1 MLIVI
6 VGIFIFLNIAGST
19 VFNASRYA
27 SVLFVQ
33 DADFSKDI
41 SESVGTDSIALMD
54 TASAR
59 MLGDREIGS
68 LSNVV
73 SQFDVSYNYNQID

>member
-1 MLIVI
+1 
-6 VGIFIFLNIAGST
+6 
-19 VFNASRYA
+19 
-27 SVLFVQ
+27 
-33 DADFSKDI
+33 
-41 SESVGTDSIALMD
+41 MD

-73 SQFDVSYNYNQID
+73 SQFNVSDDYTQIDYNGKPAKVAALDYAGFFKWIGNKSVAYLAMLQLIQCPCRPPMYNAASR

>member
-1 MLIVI
+1 
-6 VGIFIFLNIAGST
+6 
-19 VFNASRYA
+19 
-27 SVLFVQ
+27 
-33 DADFSKDI
+33 
-41 SESVGTDSIALMD
+41 MD

-73 SQFDVSYNYNQID
+73 SQFNVSDNYTQIDYNGKPIKVAPLIMPDSSNG